1 MGAQISHHAHGDEEE
16 EKIGIPVKEIGQAQH
31 PKRFRKRERSRK
43 RPWMDGG
50 ESESVVGYRDE
61 DADG

>member
-1 MGAQISHHAHGDEEE
+1 MGAQISHYTHGDEEE

-31 PKRFRKRERSRK
+31 PKRFWQCERGRERPR
-43 RPWMDGG
+43 MEGG